1 MAGTEAAKEA
11 IYLGNFLSELGLP
24 PDGPVTLG
32 MDNSAAI
39 DLSYNPE
46 HHARTKHIDRKHYY
60 IRECVEEGRIRV
72 PYVATADN
80 MADFFTKPLPAKSF
94 FRMRDIIMNIDIS
107 QNQPSPEGSKDELA
121 ARLFDAKDKFE
132 AAMIAHDST

>member
-11 IYLGNFLSELGLP
+11 IYLSNFLGELGLS
-24 PDGPVTLG
+24 PDGPITLG

-46 HHARTKHIDRKHYY
+46 HHTRTKHIDRKHYY

-80 MADFFTKPLPAKSF
+80 MADFFTKPLPAKTF
-94 FRMRDIIMNIDIS
+94 FRMRDIIMNVD
-107 QNQPSPEGSKDELA
+107 PSASHA
-121 ARLFDAKDKFE
+121 AVSMTGDDLTEKLFDAKDKFE
-132 AAMIAHDST
+132 AVAIIHSAT

>member
-11 IYLGNFLSELGLP
+11 IYLSNFLGELGLS
-24 PDGPVTLG
+24 PDGPITLG

-46 HHARTKHIDRKHYY
+46 HHTRTKHIDRKHYY

-80 MADFFTKPLPAKSF
+80 MADFFTKPLPAKTF
-94 FRMRDIIMNIDIS
+94 FRMRDIIMNID
-107 QNQPSPEGSKDELA
+107 PSASHA
-121 ARLFDAKDKFE
+121 AVSAMGDDLTEKLFDAKDKFE
-132 AAMIAHDST
+132 AVAIIHSAT